1 MGSAILDEEPDH
13 DMVVQLIPVIRRV
26 VAARVRDYQLVDD
39 LVQETL
45 ARVMTARHR
54 IEDSTLA
61 PYAVATARNLVG
73 KVGQGQDKER
83 RKAHLMVDATPDPP
97 AEAGLLQR
105 EEGSVV
111 GAALARLAPA
121 EREVL
126 LAHEVEGAPTADLAA
141 RRGTTAGAIAAQ
153 LNRSRA
159 KLRVEYLL
167 ADGGVTPPT
176 DRCRPV
182 LFALSSGDRRRQSE
196 LDTAGHLLECDSC
209 LVLSSALFDRRPPP
223 QDDDQAKVMVSV
235 DADVVTARLKV
246 REIAARAGFALTD
259 QTLIATAISEIAR
272 NIVKFAHRGVIVADV
287 VDEPGRRGI
296 TVVAR
301 DAGPGISDL
310 AEAMRD

>member
-1 MGSAILDEEPDH
+1 MRDSAAVTALSSAAGAQAGE

-126 LAHEVEGAPTADLAA
+126 LAHEVEGAAPPNSPPAA
-141 RRGTTAGAIAAQ
+141 ERPPGAIAAQ

-167 ADGGVTPPT
+167 ADAGVDAADGSVPSGAVRAVDPAIDADNRNSTPP
-176 DRCRPV
+176 
-182 LFALSSGDRRRQSE
+182 
-196 LDTAGHLLECDSC
+196 DTCWN
-209 LVLSSALFDRRPPP
+209 
-223 QDDDQAKVMVSV
+223 
-235 DADVVTARLKV
+235 VT
-246 REIAARAGFALTD
+246 
-259 QTLIATAISEIAR
+259 
-272 NIVKFAHRGVIVADV
+272 VAWC
-287 VDEPGRRGI
+287 
-296 TVVAR
+296 
-301 DAGPGISDL
+301 
-310 AEAMRD
+310 